1 MKKYLNNFYRVK
13 KGDTIDKIASIY
25 GVNPV
30 KILILNNCSPLLIK
44 EGTILLIPISF

>member
-13 KGDTIDKIASIY
+13 KGDTIDKIASLY
-25 GVNPV
+25 GVNPI

-44 EGTILLIPISF
+44 EGTILFIPTSS